1 MPTNTFFNL
10 PEEKKQKILKAAN
23 KEFARV
29 PIEQTS
35 IKNIVED
42 AEIARGSFYQYFE
55 DKEDLFEYIM
65 SLKIGD
71 MEKNLNK
78 IIERENGNII
88 KIFIYLYDHLIEVG
102 KIRKNSKLFRQI
114 FENIKTS
121 DNLMLIRKKEM
132 NKRLEKTL
140 QDLYQKNKDILNIK
154 DEEEFKLVIEILFAI
169 TRRRIVASLKYKD
182 LKEAREDFLKEIKFI
197 EKGILKKN

>member
-10 PEEKKQKILKAAN
+10 SEEKKNKIIKAAN

-29 PIEQTS
+29 PLEQAS

-55 DKEDLFEYIM
+55 DKQDLFEYIM

-78 IIERENGNII
+78 IIEQENGNII

-102 KIRKNSKLFRQI
+102 RIRKNSKLFRQI

-132 NKRLEKTL
+132 SKRLEKTL
-140 QDLYQKNKDILNIK
+140 QDLYQKNKEILNINN
-154 DEEEFKLVIEILFAI
+154 EEEFKLVIEILFAI

-182 LKEAREDFLKEIKFI
+182 LGEAREDFLKEIKFL
-197 EKGILKKN
+197 EKGILK

>member
-10 PEEKKQKILKAAN
+10 SEEKKNKIIKAAN

-29 PIEQTS
+29 PLEQAS

-55 DKEDLFEYIM
+55 DKQDLFEYIM

-78 IIERENGNII
+78 IIEQENGNII

-102 KIRKNSKLFRQI
+102 RIRKNSKLFRQI

-132 NKRLEKTL
+132 SKRLEKTL
-140 QDLYQKNKDILNIK
+140 QDLYQKNKDILNIN

-182 LKEAREDFLKEIKFI
+182 LKEAREDFLKEIKFL
-197 EKGILKKN
+197 EKGILKQN

>member
-10 PEEKKQKILKAAN
+10 SEEKKNKIIKAAN

-29 PIEQTS
+29 PLEQAS

-55 DKEDLFEYIM
+55 DKQDLFEYIM

-78 IIERENGNII
+78 IIEQENGNII

-132 NKRLEKTL
+132 SKRLEKTL
-140 QDLYQKNKDILNIK
+140 QDLYQKNKDILNIN

-182 LKEAREDFLKEIKFI
+182 LKEAREDFLKEIEFL
-197 EKGILKKN
+197 EKGILKQN

>member
-10 PEEKKQKILKAAN
+10 SEEKKNKIIKAAN

-29 PIEQTS
+29 PLEQAS

-55 DKEDLFEYIM
+55 DKQDLFEYIM

-78 IIERENGNII
+78 IIEQENGNII

-132 NKRLEKTL
+132 SKRLEKTL
-140 QDLYQKNKDILNIK
+140 QDLYQKNKDILNIN

-182 LKEAREDFLKEIKFI
+182 LKEAREDFLKEIKFL
-197 EKGILKKN
+197 EKGILKQN